1 MKNIA
6 FLDLEK
12 CEKILKTTLNLV
24 KISLK
29 NLLDTLLFNLL
40 LRLKMEKP
48 FSNQIKK
55 ILLYDFSMTGLPFL
69 HPLIFI
75 ILNSYPFEHLYKF
88 SIISMLI
95 IEFILCYFFIII
107 IVVDIHSFLCFHFE
121 CPLKLKLIEIV
132 VRSFRSW
139 IFVKHTLRSYL
150 RRNFCSFFFRKF
162 GPLSK
167 LNSAKHK

>member
-121 CPLKLKLIEIV
+121 CPLKLEVDRNSGEKL
-132 VRSFRSW
+132 
-139 IFVKHTLRSYL
+139 LQL
-150 RRNFCSFFFRKF
+150 NFCKTYLKELFEKKFLQLFFPQIWPLKQIKF
-162 GPLSK
+162 S
-167 LNSAKHK
+167 

>member
-40 LRLKMEKP
+40 LIRLKMEKP

-121 CPLKLKLIEIV
+121 CPLKLEVDRNSGEKL
-132 VRSFRSW
+132 SQ
-139 IFVKHTLRSYL
+139 L
-150 RRNFCSFFFRKF
+150 NFCKTYLKELFEKKF
-162 GPLSK
+162 LQLFPPQIWPLKQIKFS
-167 LNSAKHK
+167 